1 MTSSIEVCRG
11 EPTEDELAALIR
23 ALRTVTAQ
31 RGNEQIDERIGHRI
45 GHRIDW
51 TRFRAP
57 QSWAPVAG
65 PRRIR

>member
-31 RGNEQIDERIGHRI
+31 RGNEQTGERIGQRIVQRI
-45 GHRIDW
+45 GW